1 MSLFSYVQV
10 LQLQKTILQIAL
22 MKFLEWADN
31 RLEQVML
38 QEIPYEE
45 PP

>member
-1 MSLFSYVQV
+1 MRPGAAAL
-10 LQLQKTILQIAL
+10 KTILQIPL
-22 MKFLEWADN
+22 MKILEWADN

-38 QEIPYEE
+38 QEILYEE

>member
-1 MSLFSYVQV
+1 MSFLSCDQAFQ
-10 LQLQKTILQIAL
+10 INLQIPL
-22 MKFLEWADN
+22 MKILEGADN

-45 PP
+45 PS